1 LVVTKVQRFP
11 ASVATLYAELLEQA
25 LVHERLAGIEG
36 DLPGTFVEK
45 TLGRATYLYWQL
57 SKGDRKWQRYLGP
70 DSPELRG
77 ALEELRRRRSAAA
90 EDRAELE
97 RLAAML
103 LRGGL
108 PREQPGVAAVLRLLA
123 DLALFRRGGV
133 LVGTQAYRAYGGVL
147 AVELPA
153 ESTRT
158 QDVDIA
164 QDRSLSIAA
173 AAEPIE
179 PLPGA
184 LAALGFLG
192 VPGLDPREP
201 STSFKVRGREL
212 RVDFLTPQK
221 SRRASER
228 PVALPSLGVSAQPLP
243 LLDYL
248 IASPIPA
255 VVLAASPVLVRVPRP
270 GRFALHKLWVAAKRP
285 ISEQAKAR
293 KDRVQAFAL
302 VDVLEADRADELDEA
317 RRALVAHPSAKRL
330 IERELAKGR

>member
-1 LVVTKVQRFP
+1 MDVIQHLP

-25 LVHERLAGIEG
+25 LAHERIAGIEG

-45 TLGRATYLYWQL
+45 TIGRTTYLYWQL

-77 ALEELRRRRSAAA
+77 ALDELRRRRSTAA
-90 EDRAELE
+90 EDRAGLE

-103 LRGGL
+103 LEGGAL
-108 PREQPGVAAVLRLLA
+108 REEPRVAAVLRLLA
-123 DLALFRRGGV
+123 DLGLFRRGAV

-147 AVELPA
+147 GVSLPA
-153 ESTRT
+153 ASTRT
-158 QDVDIA
+158 HDVDVA

-173 AAEPIE
+173 AAEPSQ

-212 RVDFLTPQK
+212 RVDFLTPQR

-255 VVLAASPVLVRVPRP
+255 LVLATSPVLVRVPRP

-285 ISEQAKAR
+285 ISEQTKAR
-293 KDRVQAFAL
+293 KDRSQALAL
-302 VDVLEADRADELDEA
+302 VEVLEADRTDELDEA
-317 RRALVAHPSAKRL
+317 RRALEAHPSAGRL
-330 IERELAKGR
+330 VERELAKRR